1 MQMELTNRK
10 LFFVTR
16 NEAKEKGLD
25 ISSSEIYLLLE
36 KTNNFKNK
44 TELVLNFDK
53 NHANPKYFC
62 ELKEKIFNN
71 VPIQYVLNS
80 APFLDL
86 DLYVDE
92 RVLIPRVETE
102 DLVSRI
108 IKMIKDKNFNHKV
121 IADMCTGSGCIAL
134 YLKKTYPDS
143 KVYASDISLDALDVA
158 KSNASKANIDVE
170 FLHGDKTEPFI
181 TLKEKIDLFVSNPPY
196 VEKMEDIEE
205 RVKKHEPMN
214 AIYVKDGVS
223 FYENVFKE
231 HKKFMN
237 DKFFMAF
244 EINYDQQDQLTE
256 LIAKYFDDDTE
267 FSFVKDIF
275 DRTRFLFILKGY

>member
-181 TLKEKIDLFVSNPPY
+181 TLKKIDLFVSNPPY

-275 DRTRFLFILKGY
+275 DRIRFLFILKGY

>member
-1 MQMELTNRK
+1 MELTNRK

-181 TLKEKIDLFVSNPPY
+181 TLK
-196 VEKMEDIEE
+196 
-205 RVKKHEPMN
+205 KK
-214 AIYVKDGVS
+214 
-223 FYENVFKE
+223 
-231 HKKFMN
+231 
-237 DKFFMAF
+237 
-244 EINYDQQDQLTE
+244 
-256 LIAKYFDDDTE
+256 
-267 FSFVKDIF
+267 
-275 DRTRFLFILKGY
+275 

>member
-1 MQMELTNRK
+1 MELTNRK

-86 DLYVDE
+86 DLYVDK

-244 EINYDQQDQLTE
+244 EINYEQQDQLTE

>member
-1 MQMELTNRK
+1 MELTNRK

-170 FLHGDKTEPFI
+170 FLYGDKTEPFI

>member
-181 TLKEKIDLFVSNPPY
+181 TLK
-196 VEKMEDIEE
+196 
-205 RVKKHEPMN
+205 KK
-214 AIYVKDGVS
+214 
-223 FYENVFKE
+223 
-231 HKKFMN
+231 
-237 DKFFMAF
+237 
-244 EINYDQQDQLTE
+244 
-256 LIAKYFDDDTE
+256 
-267 FSFVKDIF
+267 
-275 DRTRFLFILKGY
+275 

>member
-1 MQMELTNRK
+1 MELTNRK

-134 YLKKTYPDS
+134 YLKKTYSDS

-158 KSNASKANIDVE
+158 NSNASKANIDVE

>member
-1 MQMELTNRK
+1 MELTNRK

-25 ISSSEIYLLLE
+25 VSSSEIYLLLE

-53 NHANPKYFC
+53 NHANPEYFC

>member
-1 MQMELTNRK
+1 MELTNRK

>member
-86 DLYVDE
+86 DLYVDK

>member
-1 MQMELTNRK
+1 MELTNRK

-231 HKKFMN
+231 HKKFMS

>member
-1 MQMELTNRK
+1 MELTNRK

-181 TLKEKIDLFVSNPPY
+181 TLKKIDLFVSNPPY

-275 DRTRFLFILKGY
+275 DRIRFLFILKGY

>member
-1 MQMELTNRK
+1 MELTNRK

-25 ISSSEIYLLLE
+25 VSSSEIYLLLE